1 MDSSTNLQM
10 PYLMPS
16 QAQKHVTV
24 NESLRRLD
32 GLVQASAVS
41 RSISEQPAD
50 PADGAIYL
58 LPAGKTG
65 AAWDGFTNHAIAYHV
80 DGAWE
85 QIIPRAGWRVWVA
98 DEGRL
103 LAWDGTGW
111 TGANP
116 FDQALNAA
124 DTPRFSGLVSQA
136 DVTIETPSNPTL
148 DIVRTGTGAG
158 AAGRVDFFAPDDS
171 GASQIMGRMDCVVSG
186 DAAGAETSAYRWSL
200 KNGGAFGLGLQL
212 FATDTRFYAPAGT
225 ERLRLEAGTLRPA
238 ADDDISAGSASF
250 RFSEVFSA
258 TGAINTSDAR
268 LKTVRGP
275 LDAAERRAA
284 RTILSAVCLYQF
296 TDAVAMKGED
306 GARLHAGLLAQ
317 DVAAAFAAEGLD
329 PARYGLFCADAEFE
343 TDEAGETRPV
353 IDPETGEPAVRY
365 GLRYAEL
372 IVFLLPVLA
381 EALA

>member
-50 PADGAIYL
+50 PADGALYL
-58 LPAGKTG
+58 LSAGKTG
-65 AAWDGFTNHAIAYHV
+65 AAWDGFTDNTIAYHV

-85 QIIPRAGWRVWVA
+85 QIIPRTGWRVWVA
-98 DEGRL
+98 DEARL

-111 TGANP
+111 AAANP
-116 FDQALNAA
+116 FDQALNQA
-124 DTPRFSGLVSQA
+124 DTPRFDGLVTEA
-136 DVTIETPSNPTL
+136 DLTVETPSNPTI
-148 DIVRTGTGAG
+148 DVVRTGGGTG
-158 AAGRVDFFAPDDS
+158 AAGRVDFFAPDDA
-171 GASQIMGRMDCVVSG
+171 GVSQIMGRMDCVVVD

-200 KNGGAFGLGLQL
+200 KDGAAFGLGLQL

-225 ERLRLEAGTLRPA
+225 ERLRLEAGALRPA

-275 LDAAERRAA
+275 LNAAERRAA
-284 RTILSAVCLYQF
+284 RSILEAVCLYQF
-296 TDAVAMKGED
+296 TKSVAVKGED

-353 IDPETGEPAVRY
+353 IDPGTGDPAVRY

>member
-85 QIIPRAGWRVWVA
+85 QIIPRAGWRVWVT

-116 FDQALNAA
+116 FDQTLNAA

-148 DIVRTGTGAG
+148 DIVRTGAGAG
-158 AAGRVDFFAPDDS
+158 AAGR
-171 GASQIMGRMDCVVSG
+171 
-186 DAAGAETSAYRWSL
+186 
-200 KNGGAFGLGLQL
+200 LQ
-212 FATDTRFYAPAGT
+212 
-225 ERLRLEAGTLRPA
+225 
-238 ADDDISAGSASF
+238 SAS
-250 RFSEVFSA
+250 
-258 TGAINTSDAR
+258 
-268 LKTVRGP
+268 
-275 LDAAERRAA
+275 
-284 RTILSAVCLYQF
+284 
-296 TDAVAMKGED
+296 
-306 GARLHAGLLAQ
+306 
-317 DVAAAFAAEGLD
+317 
-329 PARYGLFCADAEFE
+329 
-343 TDEAGETRPV
+343 
-353 IDPETGEPAVRY
+353 
-365 GLRYAEL
+365 
-372 IVFLLPVLA
+372 IVPS
-381 EALA
+381 